1 MSEKHKIL
9 TSMTYFSWS
18 VGSKFDIQLL
28 NAYLQKVVKIDG
40 FRNFEMLCSTKT
52 WHTRPTYVNCFHF
65 LIAFSSSHRRVY
77 ITLVL
82 NFDNPQIC

>member
-40 FRNFEMLCSTKT
+40 FRNFEMFGVWYYRASSITKDFRIVNVILSTGSKFACDYLLYKQSQNS
-52 WHTRPTYVNCFHF
+52 P
-65 LIAFSSSHRRVY
+65 
-77 ITLVL
+77 
-82 NFDNPQIC
+82 